1 MRRMTSLFI
10 CCIGLLASTT
20 SVSAEMTE
28 SSAERFADAHFYDI
42 VVDHIQRDDP
52 TYYHMTDS
60 ENITFGPLLE
70 TYIPSSSCY
79 KTGETCTFVPTKE
92 FVATVFQDDEP
103 VNVIGT
109 YEQAAG
115 TYAFSTFGSDKETP
129 KVLMNVKGDLVKY
142 SEASAWFDYDG
153 DMLTALTSNTK
164 QMISGDVIST
174 EAFQVLLVE
183 ENESIEGDAEEG
195 MIGGAGDSSSV
206 HSDKTESNK
215 PTSNT
220 NRLIGFTVLAIL
232 PFGYWFLK
240 RRKAT

>member
-1 MRRMTSLFI
+1 MKRMMSLFI
-10 CCIGLLASTT
+10 CSVGLLASTIT
-20 SVSAEMTE
+20 GSAEMTE

-42 VVDHIQRDDP
+42 VMDHIQGDDP
-52 TYYHMTDS
+52 TNYHMTDS

-79 KTGETCTFVPTKE
+79 KNDETCSFIPTKE

-109 YEQAAG
+109 YEQSAN

-129 KVLMNVKGDLVKY
+129 KTLMDVQGHLVKY
-142 SEASAWFDYDG
+142 TERSAWFDYDG
-153 DMLTALTSNTK
+153 DMLTALTSNSK
-164 QMISGDVIST
+164 QMISGNEIST
-174 EAFQVLLVE
+174 EAFQALLIEEHESVE
-183 ENESIEGDAEEG
+183 GNAEEG
-195 MIGGAGDSSSV
+195 MMDGADGY
-206 HSDKTESNK
+206 SDEAESNK

-220 NRLIGFTVLAIL
+220 IRLIGFAVLAML

>member
-1 MRRMTSLFI
+1 MKRMMSLYI
-10 CCIGLLASTT
+10 CSFGLLASATT
-20 SVSAEMTE
+20 GSAEMTE

-42 VVDHIQRDDP
+42 VMDHIQGDDP
-52 TYYHMTDS
+52 TNYHMTDS
-60 ENITFGPLLE
+60 ENITFGPLLG

-79 KTGETCTFVPTKE
+79 KTGETCSFIPTKE

-109 YEQAAG
+109 YEQSAK

-129 KVLMNVKGDLVKY
+129 KTLMDVQGHLVKY
-142 SEASAWFDYDG
+142 TERSAWFDYDG
-153 DMLTALTSNTK
+153 DMLTALTSNSK
-164 QMISGDVIST
+164 QMISGDAIST
-174 EAFQVLLVE
+174 EAFQALLIEEHESVE
-183 ENESIEGDAEEG
+183 GNAEEG
-195 MIGGAGDSSSV
+195 MMDGADGY
-206 HSDKTESNK
+206 SDEAESNK

-220 NRLIGFTVLAIL
+220 IRLIGFAVLAML

>member
-1 MRRMTSLFI
+1 MQRMTSLFI

-20 SVSAEMTE
+20 TVSAEMTE
-28 SSAERFADAHFYDI
+28 SSAERFADAYFYEI
-42 VVDHIQRDDP
+42 VMDHIQGDDP

-70 TYIPSSSCY
+70 THIPSSSCY
-79 KTGETCTFVPTKE
+79 KTDETCSFIPTKE

-109 YEQAAG
+109 YEQSAN

-129 KVLMNVKGDLVKY
+129 KALIDVKGNLVKY
-142 SEASAWFDYDG
+142 TEESAWFDYDG

-164 QMISGDVIST
+164 QMISGNEIST
-174 EAFQVLLVE
+174 EAFQALLIE
-183 ENESIEGDAEEG
+183 EHESIEGDAEEG

-206 HSDKTESNK
+206 HSDEEESNK
-215 PTSNT
+215 PTSKT
-220 NRLIGFTVLAIL
+220 NLLIGFAVLAVL

>member
-1 MRRMTSLFI
+1 MRRMTGLLI
-10 CCIGLLASTT
+10 CCVGLLASTT
-20 SVSAEMTE
+20 IVSAEMTE
-28 SSAERFADAHFYDI
+28 SSAERFADAYFYDI
-42 VVDHIQRDDP
+42 VMDHIQGDDP
-52 TYYHMTDS
+52 ANYHMTDS
-60 ENITFGPLLE
+60 ENISFGPLLE
-70 TYIPSSSCY
+70 TYVPSPSCY
-79 KTGETCTFVPTKE
+79 KMGETCTFVPTKE
-92 FVATVFQDDEP
+92 YVATVFQDDEP

-129 KVLMNVKGDLVKY
+129 KALTDVKGDLVKY

-164 QMISGDVIST
+164 QMISGDEIST

-183 ENESIEGDAEEG
+183 EHESIEGDAEEG

-206 HSDKTESNK
+206 HSDETESNR
-215 PTSNT
+215 PTSST
-220 NRLIGFTVLAIL
+220 NRLIGFAVLAIL